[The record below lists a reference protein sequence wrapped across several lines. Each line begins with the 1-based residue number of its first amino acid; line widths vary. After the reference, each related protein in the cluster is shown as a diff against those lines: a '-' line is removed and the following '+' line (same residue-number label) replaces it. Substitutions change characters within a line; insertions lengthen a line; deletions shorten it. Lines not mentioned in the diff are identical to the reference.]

1 MIKLGTLK
9 DLDKYTCTLSE
20 VKESIAET
28 LTILDENY
36 GAERSIDADLGGYV
50 LIIETQADINELH
63 ASAKLDLTE
72 DIYEYVE
79 NVGEYL
85 KVLYLL
91 SSDFAVVVYIR
102 RDIATAEI
110 LAGL

>member
-1 MIKLGTLK
+1 MIKLGTLN
-9 DLDKYTCTLSE
+9 DLDKYACVLSE
-20 VKESIAET
+20 VKESIVET

-50 LIIETQADINELH
+50 LIIETQTDINELH
-63 ASAKLDLTE
+63 AASKLDLTE

-79 NVGEYL
+79 SVGEYL

-102 RDIATAEI
+102 RNIATAEI